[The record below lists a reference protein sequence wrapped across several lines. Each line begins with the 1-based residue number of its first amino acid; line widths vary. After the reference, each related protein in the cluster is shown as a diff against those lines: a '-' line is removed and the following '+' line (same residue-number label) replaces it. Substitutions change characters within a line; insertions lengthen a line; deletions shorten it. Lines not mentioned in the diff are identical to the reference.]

1 MFGTLDI
8 STSALAAYRTN
19 LDVIAGN
26 IAMKDAVRFENGEA
40 VPYRRRVPLFAA
52 GDPSRGPN
60 APGVH
65 VAAIAEDSTPF
76 GLRWD
81 PTHPHAVKQGP
92 QQGYVLTSNVDYHTE
107 MVNAM
112 TAARA
117 YEANVTVMETAKAM
131 ARTTL
136 RLLA

>member
-1 MFGTLDI
+1 MFGTLEI
-8 STSALAAYRTN
+8 STSALTAYRTH

-26 IAMKDAVRFENGEA
+26 VASRDAVRFENGEA
-40 VPYRRRVPLFAA
+40 VPYRRRVPLFAV
-52 GDPSRGPN
+52 GNSSNGPN

-65 VAAIAEDSTPF
+65 VAEIVEDPSPF

-81 PTHPHAVKQGP
+81 PGDPHAIKQGS
-92 QQGYVLTSNVDYHTE
+92 QQGYVRTSNVNYHTE

-117 YEANVTVMETAKAM
+117 YEANVTVMEATKAM
-131 ARTTL
+131 ARSSM